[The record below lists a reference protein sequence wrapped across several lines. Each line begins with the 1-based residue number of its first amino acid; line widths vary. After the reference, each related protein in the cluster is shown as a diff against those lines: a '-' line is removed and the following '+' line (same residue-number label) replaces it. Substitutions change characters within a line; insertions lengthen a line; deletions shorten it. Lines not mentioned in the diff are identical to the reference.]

1 MRFRPSIDLPL
12 CRRRRLVLS
21 RAGLILLATAGV
33 FNRRTVAYAETL
45 PFPGQLPGVDI
56 SLQLPPGYEPSGIVW
71 HPRVQRLFLI
81 HDNGLVSS
89 MTADGTDVRN
99 WFVTG
104 DLEGICVADPASDM
118 VYVLVEFPPKILE
131 FNFVSG
137 QVTRVFDLGTWIQGC
152 PTNTC
157 LEAVTFV
164 PSLTDPEGGVFY
176 VGHQN
181 DGRIYQFRLSIRSSA
196 TAANITPVGIV
207 TPWPGVT
214 DISDLYYDRA
224 NDVLY
229 VLYNWMNVI
238 RAVRRDM
245 SIIAD
250 WAVPGVWQEGI
261 TVIPPCQVVIADD
274 TGPVIRYSGFPPGDY
289 DGDGVENCEDGCP
302 GTPPATSVDSAGCPI
317 ESNDMDGDGI
327 PDESDN
333 CPTVANTNQKDGDDD
348 GLGDACDPCAH
359 ARAGDANSDG
369 RVDGHDIALL
379 EAFLHSPGP
388 LPERYCGADLNG
400 DGIVDFRDVPPFIG
414 ALLASQP
421 AGSVGGLRA
430 RDVGERVPVE
440 GN

>member
-261 TVIPPCQVVIADD
+261 TTIPPCEVVIADD

-289 DGDGVENCEDGCP
+289 DGDGVENCVDRCPRTRPHLPVNALGCLWNIEED
-302 GTPPATSVDSAGCPI
+302 S
-317 ESNDMDGDGI
+317 DGDGAI
-327 PDESDN
+327 DAVDN
-333 CPTVANTNQKDGDDD
+333 CPTQSNVDQLDTDGD
-348 GLGDACDPCAH
+348 GLGDLCDPCVPYL
-359 ARAGDANSDG
+359 AGDVNGDRRIDGSDVQLFTSAMNSG
-369 RVDGHDIALL
+369 
-379 EAFLHSPGP
+379 PGP
-388 LPERYCGADLNG
+388 LSDDVCGADLNG
-400 DGIVDFRDVPPFIG
+400 DHFVDSNDVPYFVE
-414 ALLASQP
+414 ALLASH
-421 AGSVGGLRA
+421 SR
-430 RDVGERVPVE
+430 
-440 GN
+440 